1 MARFARTLIQD
12 DGSEVISSI
21 FESTQS
27 QETGELPHGRLNNV
41 TVGHQFEVPH
51 GVKIGMIR
59 GGPQERVG
67 EWGWPLRGQG
77 TTRVPTKEEIAAD
90 AAQVEARTEVAPMK
104 RKHGDPAAQLR

>member
-1 MARFARTLIQD
+1 MARFERTLIQD

-41 TVGHQFEVPH
+41 TVGHQIEVPH
-51 GVKIGMIR
+51 GVKIGMIK
-59 GGPQERVG
+59 GGVQERVG

-77 TTRVPTKEEIAAD
+77 TTRVPTKDEIAAD
-90 AAQVEARTEVAPMK
+90 AAKAN
-104 RKHGDPAAQLR
+104 RKSPVKAA